1 MNDIGLFETIHSS
14 RALRRFRP
22 DPIPDDVLVKMLDA
36 AIRAPSA
43 GNDQNWL
50 FVVVKSPEQR
60 RNIGEIY
67 LRAGAMAASFYQRVG
82 RPEHMSLKQ
91 YERFANSGLYL
102 HEHLAD
108 APILL
113 LACLRLENSLEPLT
127 DLPRETQLA
136 MMNSFPWMAGA
147 SIYPAVQNIIL
158 ACRALGLGTC
168 LTTNHMLLEDEI
180 KQAVELPADYRTFAL
195 LPIGYPVNKFGP
207 VNRRPLSEVVALDR
221 FGEVPLWAKER
232 PQLSNSSRP
241 R

>member
-1 MNDIGLFETIHSS
+1 MNNTGLFETIHSS

-22 DPIPDDVLVKMLDA
+22 DPIPDDVLARILDA

-43 GNDQNWL
+43 GNGQNWL

-60 RNIGEIY
+60 RRIGEIY
-67 LRAGAMAASFYQRVG
+67 QRAGAMVASFYQRVA
-82 RPEHMSLKQ
+82 RPEHMSATQ
-91 YERFANSGLYL
+91 YEKLANSGLYL
-102 HEHLAD
+102 HGHLAD
-108 APILL
+108 APVLL
-113 LACLRLENSLEPLT
+113 LACLRLENSLEPLM
-127 DLPRETQLA
+127 DLARETQLA

-168 LTTNHMLLEDEI
+168 LTTNHMLLEDEM
-180 KQAVELPADYRTFAL
+180 KQVVELPPDFRTFAL

-221 FGEVPLWAKER
+221 FGEVPPWVKKTF
-232 PQLSNSSRP
+232 
-241 R
+241 